1 MIGIPYLY
9 KYFPNKLRKKISKFS
24 GRIRAIQAAMG
35 STHRSK
41 QYIGRTMNQNT
52 VDKKI
57 NIFEVSFMFFYSLS
71 IRLPVIFFSVDF
83 KRDFKLLGF

>member
-1 MIGIPYLY
+1 
-9 KYFPNKLRKKISKFS
+9 
-24 GRIRAIQAAMG
+24 
-35 STHRSK
+35 
-41 QYIGRTMNQNT
+41 MNQNT
-52 VDKKI
+52 VDKKS